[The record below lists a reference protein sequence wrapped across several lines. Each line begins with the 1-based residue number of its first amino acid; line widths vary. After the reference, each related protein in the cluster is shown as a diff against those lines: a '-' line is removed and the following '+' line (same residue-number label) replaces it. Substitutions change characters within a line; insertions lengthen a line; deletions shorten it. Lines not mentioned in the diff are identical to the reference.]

1 MNEIVGIFPSC
12 LLGRDG
18 HRDRPRSTTVWSR
31 AAAAQAQ
38 RASGT
43 ALRQGRAPTAAAHQT
58 RWGWT
63 MSGREEA
70 QRH

>member
-1 MNEIVGIFPSC
+1 MNEIVRIFPSC

-18 HRDRPRSTTVWSR
+18 HRDRPRSTTVRSR
-31 AAAAQAQ
+31 AAAVQGQ

-43 ALRQGRAPTAAAHQT
+43 TRQGRAPTAAAHQT